1 MITKEIFAGKS
12 ARKIN
17 ESLEKTFGKKI
28 NFNTFSDIQLEDARN
43 KLRTQVHSFRAN
55 SNFNENLENE
65 SYHQAQWMLDAINAE
80 LAEREEQVVEGQDVD
95 ENTVREL
102 LKKFDQ
108 KANDDY
114 RAYGDVNPETVIRH
128 LEQGDVE
135 AAIEAVAYEYSGD
148 DGEEPRRG
156 FDNLLQDL
164 EDDFQA
170 VIEYEND
177 DFDYRQEYD
186 DDPMDDM
193 MDSIENNNSVVAE
206 GEVQQAS
213 AIVTANTMVDRVDR
227 WIDELSGME
236 NETLLQLGD
245 TIRDE
250 MGYNESKK
258 FIEAVSPTIGE
269 ALDMLK
275 QTRMDIHKAVLVLSG
290 DEQPT
295 DMLGDEPEDE
305 DQDTGPLDLD
315 EFEPEE
321 DDFETSEPAAGGQ
334 DAEGR
339 EQRESRDFS
348 NAMLRILAG

>member
-1 MITKEIFAGKS
+1 
-12 ARKIN
+12 
-17 ESLEKTFGKKI
+17 
-28 NFNTFSDIQLEDARN
+28 
-43 KLRTQVHSFRAN
+43 
-55 SNFNENLENE
+55 
-65 SYHQAQWMLDAINAE
+65 
-80 LAEREEQVVEGQDVD
+80 
-95 ENTVREL
+95 
-102 LKKFDQ
+102 
-108 KANDDY
+108 
-114 RAYGDVNPETVIRH
+114 
-128 LEQGDVE
+128 
-135 AAIEAVAYEYSGD
+135 
-148 DGEEPRRG
+148 
-156 FDNLLQDL
+156 
-164 EDDFQA
+164 
-170 VIEYEND
+170 
-177 DFDYRQEYD
+177 
-186 DDPMDDM
+186 MDDM

>member
-1 MITKEIFAGKS
+1 MA
-12 ARKIN
+12 
-17 ESLEKTFGKKI
+17 KTFGKKI
-28 NFNTFSDIQLEDARN
+28 NFESFSDPQLEDSRN
-43 KLRTQVHSFRAN
+43 KLRTQLHNFRSN
-55 SNFNENLENE
+55 SKFNEDLQNEN
-65 SYHQAQWMLDAINAE
+65 YLQAQWMLDAINAE
-80 LAEREEQVVEGQDVD
+80 LAEREEQVAEGQDVD
-95 ENTVREL
+95 ENMVREL

-177 DFDYRQEYD
+177 DFDFRQEYD

-213 AIVTANTMVDRVDR
+213 AIVTAKTMVDRVDR

-245 TIRDE
+245 SIREE
-250 MGYNESKK
+250 MGYQEAKD
-258 FIEAVSPTIGE
+258 FIESVSPAISD
-269 ALDMLK
+269 ALDHLK
-275 QTRMDIHKAVLVLSG
+275 TTRMDLHNALLVLSG
-290 DEQPT
+290 ESAPT
-295 DMLGDEPEDE
+295 DMLGDEPQEEPEDE
-305 DQDTGPLDLD
+305 GPLDLD
-315 EFEPEE
+315 ELEPEE
-321 DDFETSEPAAGGQ
+321 DDFGTSEPAVGGSE
-334 DAEGR
+334 AEGR
-339 EQRESRDFS
+339 AKRESIERS
-348 NAMLRILAG
+348 SRMLGILAG